1 MNKNEIKLLKRLK
14 KDDQNAF
21 KEIFY
26 IYYHRL
32 VNYAKSYVFDKQI
45 AEDIIQDIFFNIWIK
60 RKELEINISLSAY
73 LYRAVHNRC
82 IQYLRQKYINEN
94 VFDPENS
101 LKLKEAEI
109 LYQLYSNFSFS
120 EIEFNEMEK
129 IIKNTYNSLPQKT
142 REVFD
147 LSREHNLTYQ
157 EIAETLN
164 MNIKT
169 IEYHISRALKAFR
182 EALNDYFFK

>member
-1 MNKNEIKLLKRLK
+1 MNKNEKKLLKRLK
-14 KDDQNAF
+14 NNDHNAF
-21 KEIFY
+21 REIFY
-26 IYYHRL
+26 LYYNRL
-32 VNYAKSYVFDKQI
+32 LNYAKSYLQDKCI
-45 AEDIIQDIFFNIWIK
+45 AEDIVQDIFFNIWVK
-60 RKELEINISLSAY
+60 RNELEINISLSSY

-82 IQYLRQKYINEN
+82 IQYLRQNYVNEN
-94 VFDPENS
+94 IDDTEKS

-109 LYQLYSNFSFS
+109 LYQLYNDFSFS
-120 EIEFNEMEK
+120 ELEFKEMEK
-129 IIKNTYNSLPQKT
+129 IVKEIYISLPQKT
-142 REVFD
+142 REIFD

-157 EIAETLN
+157 EISETLN